1 MVQITVGGEQ
11 NSMEDK
17 LSKLKLM
24 YGGAVS
30 EVAKG
35 EIYEVNL
42 EYKRLLVYKDKV
54 MDVGQYKFANKT
66 TRHIVLKSISTDIL
80 SVQLIDLC
88 SYKQYIVYDRKVGY
102 SVLTDLSMS
111 YNNIIIADKGIKLI
125 ISRYIINGIVK
136 DIWIKGV
143 LYNNIIIGVSYL
155 DTKLKNC
162 TLTYDI
168 KRNTWSID
176 NDFG

>member
-1 MVQITVGGEQ
+1 
-11 NSMEDK
+11 MEDK

-80 SVQLIDLC
+80 RVKLIDLC

-125 ISRYIINGIVK
+125 ISRYN
-136 DIWIKGV
+136 
-143 LYNNIIIGVSYL
+143 
-155 DTKLKNC
+155 
-162 TLTYDI
+162 
-168 KRNTWSID
+168 
-176 NDFG
+176 